1 MSKRSI
7 QVLDGNTHALQTSIF
22 KPASV
27 PHIETANIEPRPKH
41 ARSDCHTPEG
51 NRRSPN
57 VIPASPL
64 GVEENITPKTGR
76 WTKREDDLLKEAVEE
91 FGVDDWKQVSET
103 SFHGLRSEAQ
113 CGQRWAKVL
122 SQGLRKGQ
130 WTEEEDAVV
139 REQVA
144 LGGGPYVVKWTEVA
158 EKLSGRLGKQVR
170 ERWQNHL
177 DPELS
182 KEPWQEHEDQLLV
195 SLQAVMG
202 NKWSEIARAFAG
214 RSENSVKNRWNSKQR
229 KSLAAERK
237 LRTGSELGIL
247 VLGHL
252 KRPVPGD
259 SASSSAASGQALDE
273 VVGCAIKI
281 DFGKALKAAHGPH
294 IVTGPE
300 ARRRQQQQHGAFAS
314 GTGAGCPKPLMLD
327 LLLASVPKAEANL
340 ELAASLK
347 ELATRGSRAP
357 PTTTKR
363 TTKGGA
369 LRGASP
375 AVVSDYED
383 DSDVKQAGA
392 TLLDILSCPLA

>member
-1 MSKRSI
+1 M
-7 QVLDGNTHALQTSIF
+7 
-22 KPASV
+22 
-27 PHIETANIEPRPKH
+27 
-41 ARSDCHTPEG
+41 
-51 NRRSPN
+51 
-57 VIPASPL
+57 
-64 GVEENITPKTGR
+64 
-76 WTKREDDLLKEAVEE
+76 
-91 FGVDDWKQVSET
+91 SET

-259 SASSSAASGQALDE
+259 SASSSASSSAASGQAVDE
-273 VVGCAIKI
+273 VGCAIKI
-281 DFGKALKAAHGPH
+281 DFGKALKAAHDRNLSIYLRFYLKNGCGP
-294 IVTGPE
+294 GLSE
-300 ARRRQQQQHGAFAS
+300 ALKGHVR
-314 GTGAGCPKPLMLD
+314 PL
-327 LLLASVPKAEANL
+327 KAL
-340 ELAASLK
+340 
-347 ELATRGSRAP
+347 
-357 PTTTKR
+357 
-363 TTKGGA
+363 
-369 LRGASP
+369 
-375 AVVSDYED
+375 
-383 DSDVKQAGA
+383 
-392 TLLDILSCPLA
+392 